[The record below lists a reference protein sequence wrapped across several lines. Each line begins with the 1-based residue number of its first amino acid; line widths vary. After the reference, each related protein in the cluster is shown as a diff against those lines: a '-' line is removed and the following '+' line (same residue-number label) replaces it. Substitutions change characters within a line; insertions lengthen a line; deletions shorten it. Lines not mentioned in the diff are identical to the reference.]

1 MLLAYFK
8 VLKRRNFLFLWL
20 GQIISQFG
28 DRLTQM
34 ALIGLVYKIRPHSS
48 VSLAKIMSLAIVPVF
63 LISPVAGVY
72 VDRWNKR
79 KTMYFSELLRGLSI
93 FLIPVFF
100 FYFRSLIFV
109 YLLIFLSFCIGRF
122 FIPSKM
128 AIIPSLV
135 DNKKDIFMANSLV
148 STTAMVAAMLGF
160 GLGGVIVEK
169 YGIKT
174 AFFID
179 ALTFFISACFIGMMK
194 VEEHKYFR
202 VSDLLYLGKDAI
214 RIVQHSFF
222 KEAKEGINYLFSSQ
236 ETRYA
241 TKIFFMLFSF
251 IGALYVVFVVFI
263 QDTLSTVTLDL
274 GFLAIGAGSG
284 LFLGTLIYGRLG
296 RNMDIRKVINITM
309 IASSLY
315 LVFFVVSLKKFPHK
329 LFAFFS
335 VFLLGIVVSPVVV
348 GINSLIHKNSD
359 NNLWGRIFSSL
370 EIVIHLA
377 FIIFMF
383 LASYLAE
390 IFTPFTIIISVGII
404 MFLFFFFN
412 FIAENDSRRGKKV
425 TTA

>member
-1 MLLAYFK
+1 MFLAYLK
-8 VLKRRNFLFLWL
+8 VLRRRNFLFLWL

-72 VDRWNKR
+72 VDRWDKR
-79 KTMYFSELLRGLSI
+79 KTMYFSDLLRGLSI
-93 FLIPVFF
+93 FLIPFF
-100 FYFRSLIFV
+100 FFHFHSLVFV

-135 DNKKDIFMANSLV
+135 DKKDIFMANSLV

-179 ALTFFISACFIGMMK
+179 ALTFFISASFIGIMRI
-194 VEEHKYFR
+194 EEHKHFR

-214 RIVQHSFF
+214 RIVKHSFF
-222 KEAKEGINYLFSSQ
+222 KEAKEGINYLFSSR

-274 GFLAIGAGSG
+274 GFLAIGAGFG
-284 LFLGTLIYGRLG
+284 LFLGTLIYGRFG
-296 RNMDIRKVINITM
+296 RSMDIRKVINITM

-335 VFLLGIVVSPVVV
+335 VFLLGVIVSPVVV
-348 GINSLIHKNSD
+348 AINSLIHKNSD

-390 IFTPFTIIISVGII
+390 VFTPFTIIISVGII
-404 MFLFFFFN
+404 VFLFFFFN
-412 FIAENDSRRGKKV
+412 FIAENDSRRGKKA
-425 TTA
+425 TAT